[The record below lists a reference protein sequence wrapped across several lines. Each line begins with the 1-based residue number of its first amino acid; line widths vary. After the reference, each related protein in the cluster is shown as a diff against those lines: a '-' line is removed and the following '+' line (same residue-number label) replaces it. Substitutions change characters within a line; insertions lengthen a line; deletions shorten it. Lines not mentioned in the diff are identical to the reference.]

1 MENRTLDHAVQH
13 ILVFQ
18 QNGSGENKIK
28 GLKAFGGD
36 RFTIE
41 RFNIDGP
48 LPPVIDDSSDF
59 LPDTLSADL
68 VLDYLKHLD
77 LSNDLWLLCE
87 KLGIPVV
94 ASNKKTMGLWAL
106 TPRVCCALP
115 RQKKLRAYGQCF
127 GLPEFQVR
135 IEDGLIADISVLHG
149 APCGATWE
157 AARRTIGIP
166 VEDAPMHLGLKTQ
179 FYCTANPA
187 GWDVLYGK
195 SPVHYAAELHQ
206 AALKHA
212 IHRCLRST

>member
-1 MENRTLDHAVQH
+1 MTNKSTEPQAQR

-18 QNGSGENKIK
+18 QNGSGENKIN
-28 GLKAFGGD
+28 GLKKFGGT
-36 RFTIE
+36 RFVIE
-41 RFNIDGP
+41 RYNIDEP
-48 LPPVIDDSSDF
+48 LPHVIDDSSLY
-59 LPDTLSADL
+59 LPETLDTDL

-77 LSNDLWLLCE
+77 LSEDLWRLCE
-87 KLGIPVV
+87 KLDIPVV
-94 ASNKKTMGLWAL
+94 ASSKKTTGHWAL

-115 RQKKLRAYGQCF
+115 RQKKLHEYGRCF

-135 IEDGLIADISVLHG
+135 VEDGKIAEISVLHG

-157 AARRTIGIP
+157 AAQRTIGIP
-166 VEDAPMHLGLKTQ
+166 IEDAPVHLGLKTQ
-179 FYCTANPA
+179 FFCTANPA

-212 IHRCLRST
+212 INRCLGSS